1 MAKRASTIGGTGL
14 ASYADSSYDFTTTPA
29 TDSII
34 YSDEGDKTLNLLFHI
49 NEYPNGELTHLIEP
63 GSILEDIEYTNVDSW
78 ITTLYNQ
85 GNTSTAH
92 GCRAARTG
100 CSITCTAGAVSD
112 TDWS

>member
-100 CSITCTAGAVSD
+100 CSITCTAGVVSD
-112 TDWS
+112 TDWP